1 MIYLKAALLLK
12 DYWKPILMVLITG
25 VVLVLLGPFLLLT
38 SSTPGGKEDTIKKY
52 IEVATNL
59 QINWVELV
67 AFDMVKYENHLDGKD
82 PHDSAYHFIKLKY
95 EEYKTEEKCIKT
107 NKETGQ
113 CEEKQTQEIVTSSKE
128 IKGKKAVQDF
138 FAKFNLSG
146 NSISNNI
153 KKISDMPGKRVISSS
168 VTLDEAMDD
177 AKFTKDQKEYVKKL
191 IEAGTIQ
198 QMFPDAGT
206 GTGAVCTPSGTLNKE
221 LIRQQMDK
229 AGKFKGMTDDFIS
242 IAEKHKIDP
251 VIFISIAFHE
261 TGRGTSRAVR
271 EKNNPGGIMGS
282 GGLWTFS
289 TLHEGLDFMA
299 KNLYKLYISQGLTT
313 IPKIGAKYAPVG
325 ASNDPQGMNKD
336 WVPVTTQIA
345 NSLGGLT
352 MNCEAGNQGGGI
364 VLDGS
369 GGQKFDANKVYTSMA
384 QFLGRPYVWAGANP
398 AQGFDCSGL
407 MQWNFRQAAGIN
419 LPRTAQEQY
428 NATARVSK
436 EQLQPGDLVFF
447 YGTYVGPKVTHVGM
461 YIGNGKMINS
471 NSSGIKI
478 DNVFEGYW
486 NRQYYGGGRIVR

>member
-12 DYWKPILMVLITG
+12 NYWKPILMVLI
-25 VVLVLLGPFLLLT
+25 VCLFLILLGPFLLLT
-38 SSTPGGKEDTIKKY
+38 SSTPGGEEKTIKKY
-52 IEVATNL
+52 IEVANSL

-67 AFDMVKYENHLDGKD
+67 AFDMVKHKNHLDGKD
-82 PHDSAYHFIKLKY
+82 PHESAYHFIKIKY
-95 EEYKTEEKCIKT
+95 EEYKTEEKCVKT
-107 NKETGQ
+107 NKDTGQ
-113 CEEKQTQEIVTSSKE
+113 CEEKKKEEVVTSSKE
-128 IKGKKAVQDF
+128 IKGKKALQEF
-138 FAKFNLSG
+138 FKKFNLVG
-146 NSISNNI
+146 DN
-153 KKISDMPGKRVISSS
+153 ISDHITKINAMPGKRVTSSS
-168 VTLDEAMDD
+168 VTLDEAMED
-177 AKFTKDQKEYVKKL
+177 AKFTKDQKDYVKKL
-191 IEAGTIQ
+191 IETGTIQ
-198 QMFPDAGT
+198 QMFPDANT

-242 IAEKHKIDP
+242 IAEKYKIDP

-289 TLHEGLDFMA
+289 TLHDGLDFMA
-299 KNLYKLYISQGLTT
+299 RNLYKLYISQGLTT
-313 IPKIGAKYAPVG
+313 IPQIGAKYAPVG
-325 ASNDPQGMNKD
+325 ASNDPNGLNKD

-352 MNCEAGNQGGGI
+352 MNCQAQNPGGI
-364 VLDGS
+364 SLDGS

-384 QFLGRPYVWAGANP
+384 QFLGRPYVWAGSNP

-407 MQWNFRQAAGIN
+407 MQWNFRQAAGIK

-436 EQLQPGDLVFF
+436 EQLLPGDLIFF

-486 NRQYYGGGRIVR
+486 NRQYYGAGRIVNS